1 MLGWKPP
8 LYTSHNRKYET
19 GVLVIARRFM
29 YLSFTM
35 SVRVL
40 ICLIFCAGEP
50 TGSNEKVT
58 QIALGKD
65 VTLSCS
71 CNTGQACWE
80 GPKSS
85 NTMRVNFEGIEHLLI
100 KDFQYQN
107 IGKYDCHRKR
117 NEDSQILDLKY
128 GSSNDY
134 SILFRASEGD
144 SLFLFCK
151 DLISSSV
158 KATWSWRPHSSGQYI
173 TLQPDSAGERLHFR
187 NKDND
192 FSLTISKVD
201 WGDSGRYECQRVK
214 DFFAAKTS
222 FELVVVRVHADPQQ
236 ITEGEDVKLQCEVS
250 YMFPHIQLHWINM
263 DTKENFPNPHQLRSV
278 TMGQRNWMCA
288 VFNGSTPKALIPLTL
303 NISQYF
309 TTTARSST
317 PTTHYHTSDE
327 SKTLLQTT
335 RNNRWTT
342 SEADSEGTGHPQ
354 KNLILIT
361 SGFCFILVVTLGA
374 VYWRR
379 RTKNNAEAEHPPLCM
394 RDSITYAEVSFRQK
408 SERRKTLEEELP
420 MWERDSVTYA
430 EVSFKQKPDDVS
442 SECEPVSKDN
452 SAEKEVLYSS
462 VNSSKCL
469 S

>member
-1 MLGWKPP
+1 
-8 LYTSHNRKYET
+8 
-19 GVLVIARRFM
+19 
-29 YLSFTM
+29 M

-58 QIALGKD
+58 QIALGND
-65 VTLSCS
+65 FTLSCS

-85 NTMRVNFEGIEHLLI
+85 NTMRVNFEGIEYLLI
-100 KDFQYQN
+100 KDFQNQN
-107 IGKYDCHRKR
+107 R
-117 NEDSQILDLKY
+117 
-128 GSSNDY
+128 GSSNDH

-158 KATWSWRPHSSGQYI
+158 KATWSWRPHSLGQYI
-173 TLQPDSAGERLHFR
+173 TLQPDSAVKRFHFSA
-187 NKDND
+187 KDND
-192 FSLTISKVD
+192 FSLTISNID
-201 WGDSGRYECQRVK
+201 WGDSGTYECQRVK
-214 DFFAAKTS
+214 DLSAAKTS

-236 ITEGEDVKLQCEVS
+236 TLSITEGEDVKLQCEVS
-250 YMFPHIQLHWINM
+250 YRFPHIQLRWINM
-263 DTKENFPNPHQLRSV
+263 DTKENFPNPHQLRNV

-288 VFNGSTPKALIPLTL
+288 VFIGSTLKALIPLTL

-342 SEADSEGTGHPQ
+342 SEADSEGTSHPQ

-361 SGFCFILVVTLGA
+361 SGFSFILVVTLGA

-379 RTKNNAEAEHPPLCM
+379 RTKNNAEAEHPALCM

-408 SERRKTLEEELP
+408 SERRKTLEEDLP

-430 EVSFKQKPDDVS
+430 EVSFRQKPDDVS
-442 SECEPVSKDN
+442 SECEPVSVSKDKVQHKPI
-452 SAEKEVLYSS
+452 SFCFISVSLY
-462 VNSSKCL
+462 KRPHLFCL
-469 S
+469 LLFRRTIQPNKKSCIHLLTYLNV